1 MSCNISILKC
11 DFIIARDAHA
21 VKHEN
26 SFSSHMND
34 F

>member
-1 MSCNISILKC
+1 MSCNISNLKC
-11 DFIIARDAHA
+11 DFIILRDARA

-26 SFSSHMND
+26 GLSSHMND